1 MFIKFL
7 ILIILSLS
15 AFSKEIKDVNFTGEI
30 DLVLGDFSKSN
41 LQKVCNISYPPIYK
55 IWQKNPTFTQ
65 YDILI
70 CSESIQEYAQ
80 NLGFYEA
87 NITYE
92 IVEEKATLNIKKNR
106 QIKISSIDV
115 EDEYKNIIGLKID
128 SFFNASDFTNS
139 KKKYL

>member
-1 MFIKFL
+1 M
-7 ILIILSLS
+7 
-15 AFSKEIKDVNFTGEI
+15 A
-30 DLVLGDFSKSN
+30 
-41 LQKVCNISYPPIYK
+41 
-55 IWQKNPTFTQ
+55 KNPTFTQ

-80 NLGFYEA
+80 SLGFYEA

-139 KKKYL
+139 KKNIYKYLNEQGYPKAQLDAKAYVDIDEYKVDIVYKVEKIIFNILEK